1 MLARVAR
8 LVNGT
13 LTARLLS
20 RFLSLSLMGMLA
32 VALMAYFGARRAL
45 ERAIGQELGSAAAQT
60 LDGLDRL
67 LFARWGDIQAWAEQ
81 AVFKGALKFQ
91 TYDKAVEAL
100 DQLSRTYGVYSG
112 VILFDATGTA
122 VAASDPAIATRLQGV
137 NVANQPWFLAAM
149 RGEVHVADV
158 QDSPEVQGRAVLFS
172 TAVRDGITG
181 QPAGVISSRF
191 DWDFVVSTLDAFL
204 AETRAAGRPV
214 EVFIVGKDG
223 KVIARPTQATVKS
236 ESIEGLEA
244 LAQAR
249 AGQEGARVEETPD
262 GELLVG
268 YAISHGSRDYE
279 GLGWTAIAV
288 QPTSVAFEAAN
299 TLFGVVM
306 LIVLAAAVAVSIA
319 AIFFA
324 RQLARPVL
332 EGVAFA
338 QILAQGD
345 FTRQVE
351 HSGEDEMGRLS
362 VALNR
367 TAAQLKGLIGR
378 IKESA
383 ASVASASE
391 QIAAATE
398 QLAAGS
404 ENQARQTT
412 EAASAIEEL
421 ANSVHL
427 VYDTSQKS
435 QGVSARA
442 TASARKGAETV
453 RASLAG
459 MATIEQAVSASA
471 AMMSGLGTRSQEIG
485 QIVEVIKDIA
495 AQTNLL
501 ALNAAIEA
509 ARAGEHGRG
518 FEVVAEEIR
527 KLAEKSAESTVKIGE
542 LIREIQSETG
552 RATEAMQAVV
562 REVEAGSKLAA
573 ETGEALQELHSAVE
587 ETARMI
593 EVVAAASREQ
603 ATVSDRVAASVG
615 TISTVTKETAAGSEE
630 IARTTQE
637 LTRLADTLNSLVGQ
651 FRV

>member
-8 LVNGT
+8 LVNGK
-13 LTARLLS
+13 LTTRLVS
-20 RFLSLSLMGMLA
+20 RFLALSLTGMIA
-32 VALMAYFGARRAL
+32 VALLAYFGARRAL
-45 ERAIGQELGSAAAQT
+45 ERAIGQELGTSAAQT

-67 LFARWGDIQAWAEQ
+67 LFARWGDIQAWADQ

-112 VILFDATGTA
+112 VLLFDLTG
-122 VAASDPAIATRLQGV
+122 VAMASSDPAIPARMV
-137 NVANQPWFLAAM
+137 NVNVSNEPWFQAAM
-149 RGEVHVADV
+149 RGEVHIADV
-158 QDSPEVQGRAVLFS
+158 QVRPEVQGRSVLFS
-172 TAVRDGITG
+172 AAVRDGITG

-191 DWDFVVSTLDAFL
+191 DWNFVETMLDNIL
-204 AETRAAGRPV
+204 TETRAAGRPV
-214 EVFIVGKDG
+214 EVFLVGKNG
-223 KVIARPTQATVKS
+223 KVIAQPKEATVRPAS
-236 ESIEGLEA
+236 VEGLDA
-244 LAQAR
+244 LAKAQ
-249 AGQEGARVEETPD
+249 AGQEGARVEDTPD
-262 GELLVG
+262 GEVLAG
-268 YAISHGSRDYE
+268 YAVSHGFQGYK

-299 TLFGVVM
+299 TLFGVMVV
-306 LIVLAAAVAVSIA
+306 IVLVAAATVSLA
-319 AIFFA
+319 AIFLA
-324 RQLARPVL
+324 RQLARPVMD
-332 EGVAFA
+332 GVAFA
-338 QILAQGD
+338 QVLAQGD

-351 HSGEDEMGRLS
+351 QGSEDEMGRLS
-362 VALNR
+362 GALNR
-367 TAAQLKGLIGR
+367 TAVQLKGLIGR

-391 QIAAATE
+391 EIAAATE

-412 EAASAIEEL
+412 EAAGAIEEL

-442 TASARKGAETV
+442 TASAKKGAETV
-453 RASLAG
+453 HATLAG
-459 MATIEQAVSASA
+459 MSTIEQAVSASA
-471 AMMSGLGTRSQEIG
+471 AMMTGLGTRSHEIG

-542 LIREIQSETG
+542 LIREIQGETG

-562 REVEAGSKLAA
+562 REVESGSKLAA
-573 ETGEALQELHSAVE
+573 ETGEALSELHSSVE

-593 EVVAAASREQ
+593 EVVASASREQ

-637 LTRLADTLNSLVGQ
+637 LTRLADALNGLVGQ
-651 FRV
+651 FKV